1 MNYQLKTGDIVEVLT
16 SANSFGPSRD
26 WINLVY
32 TTRAKNKIKRFFKL
46 QDRDENIIKGRE
58 LLEKQITEL
67 GFNFK
72 DFMTK
77 QGMKDIAARFNFG
90 TEEDLLASI
99 GFGEIS
105 YQTVANKMTDKARKE
120 IEDQKWSKLLLRK
133 RRLKDRRRKA
143 KR

>member
-1 MNYQLKTGDIVEVLT
+1 MTGLIW
-16 SANSFGPSRD
+16 FIR
-26 WINLVY
+26 LVQ
-32 TTRAKNKIKRFFKL
+32 KNKIKRFFKL

-90 TEEDLLASI
+90 TEEDLFAAI

-105 YQTVANKMTDKARKE
+105 YQTVANKMTEKARRE
-120 IEDQKWSKLLLRK
+120 IEDQKKWLKLLLRK
-133 RRLKDRRRKA
+133 RRLKDRRKKV

>member
-1 MNYQLKTGDIVEVLT
+1 MK
-16 SANSFGPSRD
+16 
-26 WINLVY
+26 
-32 TTRAKNKIKRFFKL
+32 
-46 QDRDENIIKGRE
+46 
-58 LLEKQITEL
+58 KQITEL

-120 IEDQKWSKLLLRK
+120 IEDQKVVETAFEK